1 MHDPRGCFP
10 VGFSGIFW
18 IITAETKGEIAMAAA
33 VTFEGVFPILV
44 TPFDEKENVDI
55 ESFDRV
61 VRFMADIGVDG
72 VTILG
77 VLGESNRMVDSER
90 EELIRTAVVAAGGR
104 IPIVVGTSHKG
115 TAATVYLS
123 RMAQALGAAAVMVT
137 PSKEAVPNDERVFEY
152 FRMVAEGV
160 AIPIVLQDHPGS
172 TEVHMPVPLLL
183 RMVNEIPS
191 VACIKQEAPPTPA
204 RIAALRAGMKDRRV
218 PILTGLGALYGIFD
232 LERGSGGYMTGFAFP
247 EVLIAMVKAA
257 REGRIDAAWELYNR
271 FLPLIVFEQQPGIA
285 IRKEIYRLRG
295 LIATN
300 RVRHP
305 GAGLQSSAGEQLL
318 SVMDRVLPG
327 VDITKTLAL

>member
-1 MHDPRGCFP
+1 
-10 VGFSGIFW
+10 
-18 IITAETKGEIAMAAA
+18 MAAP

-44 TPFDEKENVDI
+44 TPFDEKESVDL

-90 EELIRTAVVAAGGR
+90 EELIRTAVEAAGGR

-115 TAATVYLS
+115 TKATLYLS

-137 PSKEAVPNDERVFEY
+137 PSKEPVPNEERIFDY
-152 FRMVAEGV
+152 FRKVAEGIT
-160 AIPIVLQDHPGS
+160 IPIVLQDHPGS
-172 TEVHMPVPLLL
+172 TEVHMSLPLIL
-183 RMVNEIPS
+183 RIVNEIP
-191 VACIKQEAPPTPA
+191 AIGCIKQEAPPTPTK
-204 RIAALRAGMKDRRV
+204 IASLLAGMKDRRV
-218 PILTGLGALYGIFD
+218 PILTGLGALYGLFD
-232 LERGSGGYMTGFAFP
+232 LQCGSSGFMTGFAFP
-247 EVLIAMVKAA
+247 EVLIAMAKAA
-257 REGRIDAAWELYNR
+257 RGGRMHEAWGIYER

-295 LIATN
+295 LIRSH

-305 GAGLQSSAGEQLL
+305 GAQLVASAGEQLRA
-318 SVMDRVLPG
+318 VMDRLLPG
-327 VDITKTLAL
+327 VDITKPLSL